1 MYSQIGE
8 IYSDY
13 CRTDFLEKSV
23 KAGKNSILTV
33 ASIEIVPLMLV
44 PHTSH
49 YFLCLVTAREKGHKT
64 LSEGRARLSKPRKQI
79 MGKAREE
86 G

>member
-1 MYSQIGE
+1 MHSQIGE

-23 KAGKNSILTV
+23 KAGKNSVLTV
-33 ASIEIVPLMLV
+33 ASIEIVPLMV
-44 PHTSH
+44 VHHTSH
-49 YFLCLVTAREKGHKT
+49 YFLCLVTAKEKGLKT
-64 LSEGRARLSKPRKQI
+64 LSEGRARLSKSCKQI
-79 MGKAREE
+79 MGKAQEE